1 MNINIRSNPMRKW
14 FIWAIVLIGCLPI
27 NKALTQQSGDA
38 ERNTLRIMSYNIRNG
53 RGMDEVTDLGRIAE
67 AIRKVAPDVVAVQE
81 VDSVTG
87 KKRRDRRA
95 PDTGRTHP
103 DVPYLR
109 PGHRL

>member
-1 MNINIRSNPMRKW
+1 
-14 FIWAIVLIGCLPI
+14 
-27 NKALTQQSGDA
+27 
-38 ERNTLRIMSYNIRNG
+38 
-53 RGMDEVTDLGRIAE
+53 MDEVTDLQRIAE